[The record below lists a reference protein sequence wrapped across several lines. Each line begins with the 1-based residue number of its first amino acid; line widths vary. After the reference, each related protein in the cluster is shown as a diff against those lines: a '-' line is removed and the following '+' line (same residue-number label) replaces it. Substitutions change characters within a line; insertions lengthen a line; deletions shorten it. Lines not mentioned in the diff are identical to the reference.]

1 MKHLCNI
8 KFSLIKTH
16 HYVWSWL
23 LIRHRYMIM
32 WLVYVISVH
41 CFWVAFCI
49 GPNIGS
55 VFLLCNSNCM
65 QVSVW
70 HVPPW
75 VVQSAATF
83 SYIGPRNHR
92 KSSSGAAIMTS
103 LLFFKFKFYKF
114 IITNKNAMLFW
125 YFWCMVCQ
133 DGSLLLIIDFIWI
146 WYCCSMIF
154 KKEKKQTEDGET
166 GLNLRCLINRAH
178 LFCLTVLNFHTQDW
192 MEYIDAKCYPVL

>member
-1 MKHLCNI
+1 MENGCKLDKFRWHRNIYHLCNV
-8 KFSLIKTH
+8 KFSLHKTH

-70 HVPPW
+70 HVPAW
-75 VVQSAATF
+75 IVQSATTF

-92 KSSSGAAIMTS
+92 KSYPGAAIMTS
-103 LLFFKFKFYKF
+103 LLFFNFKFYKF
-114 IITNKNAMLFW
+114 IITNCLMTW
-125 YFWCMVCQ
+125 
-133 DGSLLLIIDFIWI
+133 LLRWSDLIFFLRDTSDLLW
-146 WYCCSMIF
+146 SIF
-154 KKEKKQTEDGET
+154 
-166 GLNLRCLINRAH
+166 
-178 LFCLTVLNFHTQDW
+178 
-192 MEYIDAKCYPVL
+192 